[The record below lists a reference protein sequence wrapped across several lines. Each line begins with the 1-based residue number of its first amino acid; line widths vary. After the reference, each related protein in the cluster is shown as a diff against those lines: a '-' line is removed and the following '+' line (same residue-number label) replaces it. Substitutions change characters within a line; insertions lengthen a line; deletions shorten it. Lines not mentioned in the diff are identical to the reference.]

1 MSSMV
6 PHTVN
11 ELPWLPGKI
20 SVDQEAPSIL
30 PMLSSML
37 QSLILDGVPSILQSL
52 VLDGVQQKALIHV
65 GILTGLSRQ
74 EILSLGLLATQLE
87 PVTRCQ
93 RVLTPGPNKP
103 TLLGH
108 LNKCW
113 QGSVAAKC
121 NSSPAHSQRAQ
132 DFGQRKT
139 FEQMDIEQLGFQ
151 VEVAW

>member
-20 SVDQEAPSIL
+20 SVDQETPSIL
-30 PMLSSML
+30 PMLSSIL

-93 RVLTPGPNKP
+93 PC
-103 TLLGH
+103 LL
-108 LNKCW
+108 
-113 QGSVAAKC
+113 QV
-121 NSSPAHSQRAQ
+121 PISQLFQ
-132 DFGQRKT
+132 DISTNVGKA
-139 FEQMDIEQLGFQ
+139 
-151 VEVAW
+151 V